1 MGRHRLTGSG
11 AMGLGALTIGL
22 AMVGLMTAGAP
33 LAAQDAPALDPAVP
47 PAIVRT
53 GPSPDERVTIPIHI
67 DGKGPWNFII
77 DTGSQRTVI
86 ARDLA
91 EQLALPPRAN
101 VTILSMTGRTE
112 AETVAVPKLGFGGGT
127 IDDIEAPVLEGENLG
142 APGLLG
148 LDSLHAKRLLLNF
161 RTGRMEISASGGS
174 RRRIAI
180 DPDAIVVEARRRR
193 GQLILLDSEVNGMTV
208 AVMLDTGSHFSIG
221 NLALRD
227 RLIAKKRAPDMAEA
241 VLTSVTGG
249 QLTGQVG
256 RIKSVRMG
264 RVNLI
269 QVPVLF
275 ADASPFAELG
285 MKDKPAL
292 LLGISALR
300 IFDRVAIDFGRGKV
314 DFLLPDASAISQT
327 QLAAA
332 VPPDKLPGQ

>member
-1 MGRHRLTGSG
+1 MGRHRLMGSG
-11 AMGLGALTIGL
+11 AIRLTALAVGL
-22 AMVGLMTAGAP
+22 AAVGLP
-33 LAAQDAPALDPAVP
+33 LAAQDMSALDPAIP

-91 EQLALPPRAN
+91 EQLALSPRAN
-101 VTILSMTGRTE
+101 VTILSMTGRSE
-112 AETVAVPKLGFGGGT
+112 AGTVAVPKLGFGGGT
-127 IDDIEAPVLEGENLG
+127 IDDIEAPVLEGEHLG

-161 RTGRMEISASGGS
+161 RTGRMEISASGS
-174 RRRIAI
+174 RRRVAI

-193 GQLILLDSEVNGMTV
+193 GQLILLDSEVNGMKV

-241 VLTSVTGG
+241 VLTSVIGG

-264 RVNLI
+264 RVNLT

-275 ADASPFAELG
+275 AEASPFAELG

-300 IFDRVAIDFGRGKV
+300 IFDKVAIDFGRGKV
-314 DFLLPDASAISQT
+314 DFLLPDASAISPT
-327 QLAAA
+327 QLAAV
-332 VPPDKLPGQ
+332 VPPDKLPVQ

>member
-1 MGRHRLTGSG
+1 MGRHRLMGSG
-11 AMGLGALTIGL
+11 AIRLTALAVGL
-22 AMVGLMTAGAP
+22 AALGLP
-33 LAAQDAPALDPAVP
+33 LAAQDISALDPAIP

-91 EQLALPPRAN
+91 EQLALSPRAN
-101 VTILSMTGRTE
+101 VTILSMTGRSE
-112 AETVAVPKLGFGGGT
+112 AGTVAVPKLGFGGGT
-127 IDDIEAPVLEGENLG
+127 IDDIEAPVLEGEHLG

-161 RTGRMEISASGGS
+161 RTGRMEISASGS
-174 RRRIAI
+174 RRRVAI

-193 GQLILLDSEVNGMTV
+193 GQLILLDSEVNGMKV

-264 RVNLI
+264 RVNLT

-300 IFDRVAIDFGRGKV
+300 IFDKVAIDFGRGKV

-327 QLAAA
+327 QLAAV
-332 VPPDKLPGQ
+332 VPPDKLPVQ

>member
-1 MGRHRLTGSG
+1 MGRHRLIGSG
-11 AMGLGALTIGL
+11 AIRLTALAVGL
-22 AMVGLMTAGAP
+22 ATVGLMTAGP
-33 LAAQDAPALDPAVP
+33 RLAAQDMSALDPAIP

-91 EQLALPPRAN
+91 EQLALSPRAN
-101 VTILSMTGRTE
+101 VTILSMTGRSE
-112 AETVAVPKLGFGGGT
+112 AGTVAVPKLGFGGGT
-127 IDDIEAPVLEGENLG
+127 IDDIEAPVLEGEHLG

-161 RTGRMEISASGGS
+161 RTGRMEISASGS
-174 RRRIAI
+174 RRRVAI
-180 DPDAIVVEARRRR
+180 DPDAIVVEARRKR
-193 GQLILLDSEVNGMTV
+193 GQLILLDSEVNGMAV
-208 AVMLDTGSHFSIG
+208 AVMLDTGSNYSIG

-227 RLIAKKRAPDMAEA
+227 RLIAKRRAPDMAEA

-264 RVNLI
+264 RVNLT

-300 IFDRVAIDFGRGKV
+300 IFDKVAIDFGRGKV
-314 DFLLPDASAISQT
+314 DFLLPDASAISPT
-327 QLAAA
+327 RLAAV
-332 VPPDKLPGQ
+332 VPPDKIPVQ

>member
-1 MGRHRLTGSG
+1 MGRHRLMGSG
-11 AMGLGALTIGL
+11 AIRLTALAVGL
-22 AMVGLMTAGAP
+22 AALGLP
-33 LAAQDAPALDPAVP
+33 LAAQDISALDPAIP

-91 EQLALPPRAN
+91 EQLALSPRAN
-101 VTILSMTGRTE
+101 VTILSMTGRSE
-112 AETVAVPKLGFGGGT
+112 AGTVAVPKLGFGGGT
-127 IDDIEAPVLEGENLG
+127 VDDIEAPVLEGEHLG

-161 RTGRMEISASGGS
+161 RTGRMEISASGS
-174 RRRIAI
+174 RRRVAI

-193 GQLILLDSEVNGMTV
+193 GQLILLDSEVNGMKV

-264 RVNLI
+264 RVNLT

-275 ADASPFAELG
+275 AEASPFAELG

-300 IFDRVAIDFGRGKV
+300 IFDKVAIDFGRGKV

-327 QLAAA
+327 RLAAV
-332 VPPDKLPGQ
+332 VPPDKLPVQ

>member
-1 MGRHRLTGSG
+1 MGRHRLMGSG
-11 AMGLGALTIGL
+11 AIRLTALAIGL
-22 AMVGLMTAGAP
+22 AAMGLP
-33 LAAQDAPALDPAVP
+33 LAAQDMSVLDPAIP
-47 PAIVRT
+47 PTIVRT

-91 EQLALPPRAN
+91 EQLALSPRAN
-101 VTILSMTGRTE
+101 VTILSMTGRSE
-112 AETVAVPKLGFGGGT
+112 AGTVAVPKLGFGGGT
-127 IDDIEAPVLEGENLG
+127 VDDIEAPVLEGEHLG

-161 RTGRMEISASGGS
+161 RTGRMEISASGS
-174 RRRIAI
+174 RRRVAI

-208 AVMLDTGSHFSIG
+208 AVMLDTGSNYSIG

-264 RVNLI
+264 RVNLT

-300 IFDRVAIDFGRGKV
+300 IFDKVAIDFGRGKV

-327 QLAAA
+327 QLAAV
-332 VPPDKLPGQ
+332 VPPDKLPVQ

>member
-1 MGRHRLTGSG
+1 MGRHRLIGSG
-11 AMGLGALTIGL
+11 AIGLTGLAVGLAAMGLI
-22 AMVGLMTAGAP
+22 TAGLP
-33 LAAQDAPALDPAVP
+33 LAAQDISALDPAIP

-86 ARDLA
+86 ARHLA
-91 EQLALPPRAN
+91 EQLALSPRAN
-101 VTILSMTGRTE
+101 VTILSMTGRSE
-112 AETVAVPKLGFGGGT
+112 AGTVAVPKLGFGGGT
-127 IDDIEAPVLEGENLG
+127 VDDIEAPVLEGEHLG

-161 RTGRMEISASGGS
+161 RTGRMEISASGS
-174 RRRIAI
+174 RRRVAI

-193 GQLILLDSEVNGMTV
+193 GQLILLDSEVNGMKV

-264 RVNLI
+264 RVNLT

-275 ADASPFAELG
+275 AEASPFAELG

-300 IFDRVAIDFGRGKV
+300 IFDKVAIDFGRGKV

-327 QLAAA
+327 QLAAV
-332 VPPDKLPGQ
+332 VPPDKLPVQ

>member
-22 AMVGLMTAGAP
+22 ATVGLMTAGAP

-86 ARDLA
+86 ARELA
-91 EQLALPPRAN
+91 QQLALPPRDT
-101 VTILSMTGRTE
+101 VTILSMTGRSE
-112 AETVAVPKLGFGGGT
+112 AHTVALPRLGFGGNM
-127 IDDIEAPVLEGENLG
+127 IDDIQAPVLEGENLG

-148 LDSLHAKRLLLNF
+148 LDSLHAKRVTLNF
-161 RTGRMEISASGGS
+161 RTGRMEIANSGPN
-174 RRRIAI
+174 RRVSV
-180 DPDAIVVEARRRR
+180 DPDTIVVEARRKR
-193 GQLILLDSEVNGMTV
+193 GQLILLDSDVNGMRV
-208 AVMLDTGSHFSIG
+208 NIMLDTGTNFSIG

-227 RLIAKKRAPDMAEA
+227 RLIAKKRAPAMMEA
-241 VLTSVTGG
+241 TLTSVTGG
-249 QLTGQVG
+249 TLTGQVG

-269 QVPVLF
+269 EVPVLF

-285 MKDKPAL
+285 LEDKPAL

-314 DFLLPDASAISQT
+314 DFLLPDASALEKT
-327 QLAAA
+327 RFAAN
-332 VPPDKLPGQ
+332 DQGKG

>member
-1 MGRHRLTGSG
+1 MVRHRLVWSG
-11 AMGLGALTIGL
+11 AMRLTGLAIGL
-22 AMVGLMTAGAP
+22 VTAALP
-33 LAAQDAPALDPAVP
+33 LAAQDMSALDPATP

-53 GPSPDERVTIPIHI
+53 GPSPDDRVTIPIHI

-86 ARDLA
+86 ARNLA
-91 EQLALPPRAN
+91 EQLALSPRAN
-101 VTILSMTGRTE
+101 VTILSMTGRSE
-112 AETVAVPKLGFGGGT
+112 AGTVAVPRLGFGGGT
-127 IDDIEAPVLEGENLG
+127 IDDIEAPVLEGEHLG

-161 RTGRMEISASGGS
+161 RTGRMEISPSGS
-174 RRRIAI
+174 RRRVAI

-193 GQLILLDSEVNGMTV
+193 GQLILLDSEVNGMAV

-227 RLIAKKRAPDMAEA
+227 RLIAKKRAPEMAEA

-264 RVNLI
+264 RVNLT

-300 IFDRVAIDFGRGKV
+300 IFDKVAIDFGRGKV
-314 DFLLPDASAISQT
+314 DFLLPDASAISPT
-327 QLAAA
+327 RLAAVA
-332 VPPDKLPGQ
+332 PPDKMPVQ